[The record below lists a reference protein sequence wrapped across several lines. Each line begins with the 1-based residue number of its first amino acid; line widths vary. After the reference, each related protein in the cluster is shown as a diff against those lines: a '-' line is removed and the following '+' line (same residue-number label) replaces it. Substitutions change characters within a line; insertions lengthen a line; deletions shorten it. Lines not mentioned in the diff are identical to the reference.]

1 MLGGANERVV
11 LFASVLFS
19 TLSLGSNLWGGMAT
33 EKKRAELAL
42 EVRGIQASGPR
53 LYTYT
58 PLCARAMVALVC
70 DDAVLP

>member
-19 TLSLGSNLWGGMAT
+19 TLSLASNLWGGMAT

-42 EVRGIQASGPR
+42 EVGPR
-53 LYTYT
+53 VFSLLFLLSFTFWFS
-58 PLCARAMVALVC
+58 L
-70 DDAVLP
+70 

>member
-1 MLGGANERVV
+1 MLGGANEKVV

-42 EVRGIQASGPR
+42 EASPQ
-53 LYTYT
+53 L
-58 PLCARAMVALVC
+58 
-70 DDAVLP
+70 